1 MTARA
6 RTALALLLAPLLLR
20 AQYPYPRT
28 RGPRGTTAPPGASV
42 PKGVIIVFK
51 GKLKVLDKKKIVIET
66 EDGELLTIKLTG
78 KTKFIDDGKTVKP
91 AEIDL
96 DTPVAVDATQDT
108 DASLLAVNVSVEKPD
123 QRPNAKAE
131 EKPAAKPN

>member
-6 RTALALLLAPLLLR
+6 RTALALLLAPLILR

-66 EDGELLTIKLTG
+66 EDGELLTFKLTG
-78 KTKFIDDGKTVKP
+78 KTKFIGDGKTVKP

-96 DTPVAVDATQDT
+96 ETPLAVDATQDP
-108 DASLLAVNVSVEKPD
+108 DASLFAVNVTVDKPRD
-123 QRPNAKAE
+123 
-131 EKPAAKPN
+131 EKPAAKQD

>member
-6 RTALALLLAPLLLR
+6 RTALALLLAPLILR

-66 EDGELLTIKLTG
+66 EDGELLTFKLTG
-78 KTKFIDDGKTVKP
+78 KTKFIGDGKTVKP

-96 DTPVAVDATQDT
+96 ETPLAVDATQDP
-108 DASLLAVNVSVEKPD
+108 DASLLAVNVTVDKPRD
-123 QRPNAKAE
+123 
-131 EKPAAKPN
+131 EKPAAKQD

>member
-1 MTARA
+1 MNRSLHW
-6 RTALALLLAPLLLR
+6 RLLLTFVLIPLFLC
-20 AQYPYPRT
+20 AQMPYPRT
-28 RGPRGTTAPPGASV
+28 RGVRGTTAPPGASV

-66 EDGELLTIKLTG
+66 EDTELLTIKLTG
-78 KTKFIDDGKTVKP
+78 KTKFLSDGKTIKP

-96 DTPVAVDATQDT
+96 EAPLTVDVNQDT
-108 DASLLAVNVSVEKPD
+108 DASLLAVNVTVDSPD
-123 QRPNAKAE
+123 KKAE